1 MRRFASLL
9 APLSVTLF
17 ALFTAQP
24 LFVRQLT
31 CSDDGFFHIAKA
43 VSLEALIRA
52 GHFFGR
58 WSPQMAHGYGYP
70 YFNYYGPLASY
81 LLIALH
87 SLGII
92 YPAALHLFLGLSIA
106 LAGLAT
112 YAFVREW
119 WGDAAGVA
127 AAVVYLTAPYLA
139 FDVLYRAALAETF
152 ALVWPPVILYALHRA
167 LTSNFKHQTPNSKT
181 ASPPPLPRTLKLK
194 FELLNLKFDIRHLSF
209 GIWPLL
215 SALAF
220 AALMYT
226 HNTTSLAVAPL
237 AAGYVALLAWLHR
250 DWRTLVRGGL
260 SLAFGL
266 ALSARFWLPA
276 LAERALVQSDRL
288 LVPPIFTYYTN
299 FLSLREL
306 LAPPAVIDPLLIN
319 PSPAKALGLVT
330 AALALLGFAA
340 LVYFAKRS
348 PRPSSCALRAIT
360 RPSPP
365 NSGSADFLFGIWLLG
380 FGTFYAFLTL
390 AASRPL
396 WDTIPL
402 MPLFQF
408 PWRMLGPATLCAAA
422 LAGAAVHLA
431 PKRPW
436 LIASAVALVAALG
449 HLSWWYPRYCGP
461 FIEITLARTIQYEYD
476 TFTLG
481 TTAKG
486 EFLPAAVRLFPA
498 DNSLGRALINGD
510 TPTYLT
516 GLPVNS
522 SLAVS
527 QPDPLDYRAA
537 VSLPSPTRL
546 TFNQFYFPGWR
557 AWLDGSPATIQLTP
571 DTGLITVLVPAGA
584 HTLRFHFGNTPI
596 RAFGDALSLLS
607 LLGLAL
613 AFTRLKP
620 SPPRAAPPAS
630 FSLIP
635 VLLATALIA
644 VRPLFLD
651 RTLNPL
657 RHSAYDGHMVAIGQ
671 PVSTTLAGGLT
682 VLSADYPAG
691 VPSGG
696 EFDVSLYL
704 APRRPIA
711 IEYRPRFDLTSPDGL
726 TWNNGND
733 ALPPRWHKEPPP
745 TPLWPVGQYAQWS
758 RREQITPGT
767 LPGDYALT
775 ATIFARDTLAP
786 DSAVDAD
793 GNAVAPFVSL
803 GTVRVTRPAAPPA
816 VSDLNIQHRADYS
829 FGPLTLLGYNLDRA
843 EARPGDTAL
852 VTLFVRADQP
862 VPDLQ
867 FIVGGSSA
875 RPYSPVYPTSQWR
888 PGDVWR
894 LQLPARIPAEA
905 ASGPYRFA
913 VAITNPASAPF
924 DLSPIQLTAPQ
935 RLFTAPPIAHPLAL
949 KFGAAIELAGYDLQP
964 TADGLTLTLLWHA
977 LATPNA
983 DLSAFAHIEDASGR
997 VAAQSDAVPA
1007 DWTRPTTGWLPGE
1020 FVLDVRHL
1028 PALPAGEYTIYA
1040 GLADRVTGAR
1050 VPTAEGDR
1058 GKVGVYKA
1066 P

>member
-1 MRRFASLL
+1 MRRYASLL

-43 VSLEALIRA
+43 VNLEALIRA

-81 LLIALH
+81 LLIAIH

-92 YPAALHLFLGLSIA
+92 YPAALHLFLGLCIA

-152 ALVWPPVILYALHRA
+152 ALVWPPVILYTLHRA
-167 LTSNFKHQTPNSKT
+167 LTSNFKHQTSNFKFQTPNSKT
-181 ASPPPLPRTLKLK
+181 ASPPPLPGTLK
-194 FELLNLKFDIRHLSF
+194 LKFDIRHLPF
-209 GIWPLL
+209 GIWHLL

-220 AALMYT
+220 AALIYT

-260 SLAFGL
+260 SLALGL

-299 FLSLREL
+299 YLSLREL

-319 PSPAKALGLVT
+319 PSPAKALGLVA

-360 RPSPP
+360 RPSPL

-436 LIASAVALVAALG
+436 LIASAVALVATLG

-461 FIEITLARTIQYEYD
+461 FTEVTLARTIQYEYD

-486 EFLPAAVRLFPA
+486 EFLPTAVRLFPA
-498 DNSLGRALINGD
+498 DDSLGRALINGD

-516 GLPVNS
+516 GLPANS

-527 QPDPLDYRAA
+527 QPDPLDYRAT
-537 VSLPSPTRL
+537 VSLPAPARL

-557 AWLDGSPATIQLTP
+557 AWLDDAPATIQLTP
-571 DTGLITVLVPAGA
+571 DTGLITVLVPAGE

-613 AFTRLKP
+613 AFMRLRP

-635 VLLATALIA
+635 ILWGLALIA
-644 VRPLFLD
+644 VRPLIID

-657 RHSAYDGHMVAIGQ
+657 RHSAYAGHSVAIGQ
-671 PVSTTLAGGLT
+671 PVNTTLAGGLT
-682 VLSADYPAG
+682 VLSADYPAS

-704 APRRPIA
+704 APHRPVA
-711 IEYRPRFDLTSPDGL
+711 VEYRPRFDLTSPDGL

-758 RREQITPGT
+758 RHEQIAPGT
-767 LPGDYALT
+767 LPGNYALT

-829 FGPLTLLGYNLDRA
+829 FGPLTLLGYDLDRA

-852 VTLFVRADQP
+852 VTFFVRADQP
-862 VPDLQ
+862 MPDLQ
-867 FIVGGSSA
+867 FIVGGSNA

-913 VAITNPASAPF
+913 VAITGHAGAPF

-977 LATPNA
+977 LATPDA